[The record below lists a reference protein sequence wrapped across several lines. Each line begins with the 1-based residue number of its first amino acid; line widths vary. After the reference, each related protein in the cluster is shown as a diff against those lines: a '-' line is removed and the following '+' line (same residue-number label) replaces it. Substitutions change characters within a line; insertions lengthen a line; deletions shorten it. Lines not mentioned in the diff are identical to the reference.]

1 MINRLKPVW
10 GLLPVVILLALWEI
24 TARLELFPGHIFFPS
39 FSEVMQEFFSLMA
52 GGLLVESFSRSLFRV
67 LIGFSAGSVC
77 GLLVGILMGWRELV
91 DRSFGPIIS
100 LIYPIPALG
109 WLPLLMLWIGINEM
123 LPIAIIFI
131 CSFFPI
137 CYTTATGVKCVDKDY
152 IRAARTLGA
161 SELKVLTGVILP
173 LALPEI
179 FTGLRLE
186 SGMAWRVVIAAEMVA
201 VPTGIGALMMRAE
214 SLVRIDIII
223 VCLMVL
229 SVMCFFFE
237 KCFHYIEQRLTAGWR

>member
-91 DRSFGPIIS
+91 DRSFSPIIS

-109 WLPLLMLWIGINEM
+109 WLPLLMLWIG
-123 LPIAIIFI
+123 LPFTRKY
-131 CSFFPI
+131 SWTF
-137 CYTTATGVKCVDKDY
+137 VSMSN
-152 IRAARTLGA
+152 TL
-161 SELKVLTGVILP
+161 STWKLKIKSNG
-173 LALPEI
+173 
-179 FTGLRLE
+179 
-186 SGMAWRVVIAAEMVA
+186 
-201 VPTGIGALMMRAE
+201 
-214 SLVRIDIII
+214 
-223 VCLMVL
+223 
-229 SVMCFFFE
+229 
-237 KCFHYIEQRLTAGWR
+237 H